1 VLRTLNWSG
10 IAFGVGAGLI
20 LGLVLSA
27 VVRGS
32 GGPVGLQV
40 VVQVLA
46 FVVAGFIAGRF
57 SLVGAI
63 AAGGFAGLLLYFG
76 LAVFAIIAGTELS
89 GVALVFFGLLA
100 LAFGSAG
107 ALLAEAPR
115 RRR

>member
-1 VLRTLNWSG
+1 MLRTLNWSG

-27 VVRGS
+27 VV
-32 GGPVGLQV
+32 
-40 VVQVLA
+40 
-46 FVVAGFIAGRF
+46 AGRF